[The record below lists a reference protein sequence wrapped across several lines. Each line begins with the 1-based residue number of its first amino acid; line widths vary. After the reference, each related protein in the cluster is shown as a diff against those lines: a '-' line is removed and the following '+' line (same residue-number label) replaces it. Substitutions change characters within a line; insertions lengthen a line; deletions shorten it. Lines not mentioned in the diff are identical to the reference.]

1 MQVMSFIHRHVLHR
15 AQYGMIPLEHSYRNA
30 IKAISKFATVIQK
43 FEDIEVET
51 VSLSIEDYV
60 CVLQSVF
67 KISLHLGE
75 A

>member
-1 MQVMSFIHRHVLHR
+1 
-15 AQYGMIPLEHSYRNA
+15 MIPLEHSFRNA

-43 FEDIEVET
+43 FEDNEVET

-60 CVLQSVF
+60 CVLQSVS
-67 KISLHLGE
+67 KICRYLGE